1 VQSVKFVSR
10 SICCCLF
17 PPCEQNAYLA
27 MDSWQCVLRVFRT
40 YTTWFFDISLPFS
53 LFRSLQRPKPRDQ
66 KRLARSLPVFFF
78 RDWVVAVLFEVNS
91 ISYCMIFVSFRG
103 RWFRA
108 FPARKWAAL
117 ARGAPTSGTAWS
129 GHDICHASALVP
141 CLIFVLSGLQSGWN
155 KPIGQAQGA
164 FRYWQVC
171 LV

>member
-1 VQSVKFVSR
+1 MQSVKFVSR

-108 FPARKWAAL
+108 FPARKWALLWRA
-117 ARGAPTSGTAWS
+117 ARRRQGLPDQDTIFAMR
-129 GHDICHASALVP
+129 VP
-141 CLIFVLSGLQSGWN
+141 LSPVSSLC
-155 KPIGQAQGA
+155 
-164 FRYWQVC
+164 FRGYKVDETN
-171 LV
+171 L